1 MNIFSVEKVKECFET
16 DTGADYSG
24 THSTAVSGAT
34 CMSWHNAGN
43 STELQRL
50 PENFCRNPDGRPSPW
65 CFTSQGVIEFCSIE
79 KCRKFETLSVW
90 NLFKWNLNEQ
100 QPETPTKKTPQ
111 LLHGYVI

>member
-24 THSTAVSGAT
+24 TQSTAVSGAT

-90 NLFKWNLNEQ
+90 NLSFK
-100 QPETPTKKTPQ
+100 
-111 LLHGYVI
+111 